1 MKVSQ
6 GEQVQSQVVLNI
18 EVDLLELEEHLEK
31 VYRQAVRR
39 MNIPGFRKGK
49 APRSVVER
57 ELGRD
62 AMIEDALETLLPQM
76 TSKAIEEQS
85 LDVIST
91 PQVKVT
97 QHEPLTIEATVPVR
111 PQVDL
116 GDYYQ
121 YRLEPEEVEVTSE
134 AIDEVVASLRRDA
147 GTWEPVERLV
157 ELDDMVTMEVRGQVE
172 EDVIIE
178 DEGVDYVLL
187 AEATNP
193 TPGFAEQLVG
203 MNRENIRQ
211 FSLPFPEDYPQ
222 DNLAGKECNFTV
234 TVKEIKELKMPDLD
248 DEFAQTLNLEVETVA
263 ALKDKLR
270 ADMLKRDQTLADQ
283 HYQERTVQTLVEGA
297 QVELPPLL
305 IDHEIEHILADQGEA
320 MQRQQM
326 SMEDYLSTVG
336 KSVEQLREE
345 LRPSATERITRSL
358 VMSALREKE
367 GIDVTPEEIEEE
379 LNSMV
384 REATRETESLKQI
397 LDTENGRASIN
408 SILINR
414 KVLNLLTSITKG
426 ETIVA
431 SSSRTETLSEEDKGE
446 SEEGAENA

>member
-1 MKVSQ
+1 VKVSQ

>member
-320 MQRQQM
+320 MQRQLG
-326 SMEDYLSTVG
+326 D
-336 KSVEQLREE
+336 
-345 LRPSATERITRSL
+345 
-358 VMSALREKE
+358 
-367 GIDVTPEEIEEE
+367 EIE
-379 LNSMV
+379 
-384 REATRETESLKQI
+384 
-397 LDTENGRASIN
+397 
-408 SILINR
+408 
-414 KVLNLLTSITKG
+414 
-426 ETIVA
+426 
-431 SSSRTETLSEEDKGE
+431 
-446 SEEGAENA
+446 